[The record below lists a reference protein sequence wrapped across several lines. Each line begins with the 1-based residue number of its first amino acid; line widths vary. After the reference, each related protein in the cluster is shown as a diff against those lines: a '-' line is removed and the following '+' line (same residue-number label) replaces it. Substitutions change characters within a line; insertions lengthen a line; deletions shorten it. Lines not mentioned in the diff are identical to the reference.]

1 MEGKDQLGTR
11 VRRILVASL
20 PQNLRVSVAPGQG
33 DASPRYDVT
42 VQAGATDHRF
52 IAGWAGEGWPAD
64 VEELIRH
71 VPEVEVAV
79 ATNLSEGARDALARL
94 GVGWIDEAGHAAINR
109 TSGLVVSREP
119 AHPWSRPK
127 PSARWSR
134 STLAVAEAALS
145 GVVPTV
151 ENIERETGL
160 SRSATA
166 TGLHRLE
173 QFGYLERPQ
182 ALRGPMS
189 GRRIVDTD
197 ALLDAYATAAA
208 ELRSKKP
215 LFLVHRLWIGDAVE
229 TLRTEIAPALG
240 ASTNSWAVTGSAA
253 SVFLAPYL
261 SDVTTLE
268 LYVDGD
274 LFSDREGLANRLG
287 GRVVERGH
295 VIEVRELPTMMS
307 AKGPVIAG
315 VSLALPVRVYADLR
329 AAGGRAAEAA
339 QHLLEVRGV
348 GSDS

>member
-151 ENIERETGL
+151 EN
-160 SRSATA
+160 
-166 TGLHRLE
+166 
-173 QFGYLERPQ
+173 LERPQ